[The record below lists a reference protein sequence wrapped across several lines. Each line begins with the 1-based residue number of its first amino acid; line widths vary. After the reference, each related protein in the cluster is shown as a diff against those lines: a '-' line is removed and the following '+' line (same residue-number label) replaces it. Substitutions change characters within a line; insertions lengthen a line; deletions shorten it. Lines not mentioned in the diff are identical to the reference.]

1 MEIVRDCLG
10 FNTKCPTSW
19 NSVLLMVSSM
29 VGNLLT
35 VTKVFPRQ

>member
-1 MEIVRDCLG
+1 MEIVGDCRG

-19 NSVLLMVSSM
+19 NTVLLIVSSI
-29 VGNLLT
+29 VGHLLT